1 MTNQEALARIRQVRE
16 QSRGNPTRWTA
27 AGCAL
32 VALAETSTL
41 AAARRLLN
49 AYTGWPNP
57 DLKTLAL
64 NLINPPKEE

>member
-1 MTNQEALARIRQVRE
+1 MSRDQVLARVKRMRQE
-16 QSRGNPTRWTA
+16 TRGETRVA

-32 VALAETSTL
+32 VALAETRTL
-41 AAARRLLN
+41 VAARRLLN